1 MTIVMTMVAHKT
13 ISASLFKTKCLALMD
28 DVARTGE
35 CIVITKNG
43 KPVAQLTPPPRR
55 LGTRKAAFGLH
66 RGMVMPMDEVDLD
79 EPVIDPS
86 EWTADD
92 PNVNFARR

>member
-1 MTIVMTMVAHKT
+1 MTMVSHKM
-13 ISASLFKTKCLALMD
+13 ISASSFKAKCLALMD

-55 LGTRKAAFGLH
+55 LGALRPAYGLH
-66 RGMVMPMDEVDLD
+66 RGMVMPLDEVDLD
-79 EPVIDPS
+79 APVIDPS

-92 PNVNFARR
+92 SNVAG